1 MEWECVSS
9 LLLPKSKQLLILSK
23 KKTYCR
29 STAAQ
34 VCSSAPIK
42 VPYSPQHLLLM
53 LQIDWIYYHFYY
65 LTKIRAMRFKM
76 TCWWCLERIWL
87 WMMTW
92 RNWLDNLSWLHSQDH
107 MFLWNQDSS
116 YSSVGAIWRQSSSM
130 CQRTLYSLCLDVTQ
144 IPSACLHS
152 SRSIP
157 FAFRYKPSWLHL
169 VESVEVFQV
178 SALEKR
184 NLIN

>member
-9 LLLPKSKQLLILSK
+9 LLLPKSKQLLILFK

-34 VCSSAPIK
+34 VCSSAPTK
-42 VPYSPQHLLLM
+42 VPHSPQHLLLM

-87 WMMTW
+87 WMMSW

-116 YSSVGAIWRQSSSM
+116 YSSCWCHLETELVYVPKNTVQPVPGCDSDPQGLPALLTQYTI
-130 CQRTLYSLCLDVTQ
+130 CL
-144 IPSACLHS
+144 
-152 SRSIP
+152 
-157 FAFRYKPSWLHL
+157 
-169 VESVEVFQV
+169 
-178 SALEKR
+178 
-184 NLIN
+184 